1 VALGVIGLFIQAH
14 LSLKCRL
21 RPTPAPKAG
30 FILCGLVLPCQ
41 FPVFRSL
48 TLPPAPYFYRFAL
61 CALLH
66 ARIAPINV
74 GTGKIKSRGLI
85 ELKTRIHRPDLH
97 DWPAS
102 RLTGPA
108 HSEKISLPCPLAD
121 ECVVTA
127 IDDDL
132 KIVADAGASDAK
144 KLDALKFL
152 GHWVGDI
159 HQPLHVSFQDDRG
172 GNRIGEAGPCERN
185 LHIVWDKCLVE
196 IKLGTDIRSI
206 ATDLSGGVTP
216 ANRNRWNSTGP
227 KTWANESFELTTSDA
242 VEYCIKKDSG
252 CWYAADNKTLDANE
266 ARRVAVVNDAYMER
280 QLPTVKKR
288 LTQAGIR
295 LGHSLNQALSGLTDG
310 NLMQTFSITN
320 LVARLRKTGAI
331 GFLTKLALKN
341 QIDDLIGEFREF
353 HAGVGN
359 TELSVL
365 KDRFNL
371 LLMKVVTLLQDDDPI
386 LFQDIVS
393 TREILWTNFADPE
406 KFGRL

>member
-1 VALGVIGLFIQAH
+1 MSRVITGTGSIANIVLVI
-14 LSLKCRL
+14 
-21 RPTPAPKAG
+21 
-30 FILCGLVLPCQ
+30 LVLSAHNVYAWRDTAHRIICEIA
-41 FPVFRSL
+41 FRELNSIARSEVKRL
-48 TLPPAPYFYRFAL
+48 IRLDPDFSTFSDACTWPDHPRKRTREHFVKLPRSA
-61 CALLH
+61 
-66 ARIAPINV
+66 
-74 GTGKIKSRGLI
+74 TQI
-85 ELKTRIHRPDLH
+85 END
-97 DWPAS
+97 
-102 RLTGPA
+102 
-108 HSEKISLPCPLAD
+108 PCPLAD

-172 GNRIGEAGPCERN
+172 GNRIGEAGPCEGN

-331 GFLTKLALKN
+331 GLLTKLALKN

-365 KDRFNL
+365 KDQFNL